1 MAARAKKPK
10 PKPKPKPRQKKTLL
24 KRKRPASARG
34 KAVSIHADVSR
45 SRLRVYMPRTRKPR
59 VQRRLV
65 APKVDWTK
73 QDQAKWDRMRSSG
86 SLPSGAANLRL
97 GTHTRFK

>member
-1 MAARAKKPK
+1 MAARAKKK
-10 PKPKPKPRQKKTLL
+10 PKPRPKPRQKKTLL

-73 QDQAKWDRMRSSG
+73 QDQAKWDRMRSTG

-97 GTHTRFK
+97 GQHTRFK

>member
-1 MAARAKKPK
+1 MPARAKKKPK
-10 PKPKPKPRQKKTLL
+10 PKKPKTLLL
-24 KRKRPASARG
+24 KRKRRPASARG

-59 VQRRLV
+59 AQRRLV

-86 SLPSGAANLRL
+86 SLPSGAASLRL